1 MTSLDQGGL
10 RSQTRF
16 PLSLV
21 AITGTRGK
29 STTAWLLY
37 RMVRAQRWSA
47 GLWCSSG
54 VFVDERQ
61 LEGELQPWT
70 SVVQALRTGDLDLAI
85 QELEA
90 PVVATVGL
98 PAAIYRAGAVT
109 TLCGND
115 DSCLLAPAT
124 RYAARAHEIVARAI
138 HPHGFIVLNADD
150 PDVLGLAEESLARV
164 IFFALHP
171 ENPVLRRQRDARQ
184 PAIWYDDGVIV
195 ANRALYDYQAL
206 FAWDA
211 QTTESDAFSAPSAF
225 LERVETRTEP
235 DDIPVIAVRE
245 APITLGGALLFQV
258 QNVLCATALALGLGI
273 SLTAIRSTLRTFLP
287 THDLLPGSCNLV
299 FLRDLIVLI
308 DGARDLWTLRT
319 LLRGVR
325 QSTPHKVF
333 VVTHGFPWLS
343 QEDLREVGRILGRV
357 TGMILISEPLGDE
370 RLAAF
375 REGVVENVLP
385 PVIVTQPDLP
395 QALQTVLT
403 LARPGDL
410 CLVLAS
416 DPLKTGEI
424 VRRIID
430 GYGT

>member
-1 MTSLDQGGL
+1 MTSLDQNGL
-10 RSQTRF
+10 QSQTRC

-47 GLWCSSG
+47 ALWCSSG

-70 SVVQALRTGDLDLAI
+70 SVVRALRTGDLDLAI

-98 PAAIYRAGAVT
+98 PPAIYRAGAVT

-150 PDVLGLAEESLARV
+150 PDVLALAEESHARV

-195 ANRALYDYQAL
+195 ANRALYDCHAQ

-211 QTTESDAFSAPSAF
+211 QKTEDDALPNSSAF
-225 LERVETRTEP
+225 LERAETHSERNEF
-235 DDIPVIAVRE
+235 PVIAVRE
-245 APITLGGALLFQV
+245 APVTLGGALLFQV
-258 QNVLCATALALGLGI
+258 QNVLCATALALGLGV
-273 SLTAIRSTLRTFLP
+273 SVPAIQATLRTFLP
-287 THDLLPGSCNLV
+287 THDLLPGSCNLF
-299 FLRDLIVLI
+299 FLRDLIVLL
-308 DGARDLWTLRT
+308 DSARDPWTLRT

-325 QSTPHKVF
+325 QTNPRKVF

-343 QEDLREVGRILGRV
+343 REDLREIGRILGRV
-357 TGMILISEPLGDE
+357 TGMILLSEPMGDE
-370 RLAAF
+370 RFGAF

-395 QALQTVLT
+395 QALQAALA

-416 DPLKTGEI
+416 DPWRTGETI
-424 VRRIID
+424 RRIIA